1 MWGNY
6 FCKLWL
12 KEIKKAIILNPKR
25 IGIARKKNLQNEI
38 KFRLTLFS
46 LIRNYGEAFIL
57 KL

>member
-25 IGIARKKNLQNEI
+25 IGIARKKNL
-38 KFRLTLFS
+38 
-46 LIRNYGEAFIL
+46 
-57 KL
+57 